1 MGGES
6 DVLSLCSRWAAAAQ
20 RHAGALC
27 ASSLVVGAHRY
38 RVVRV
43 AGEGGFSTV
52 FHVRRAG
59 GGDFAI
65 KRILCQSPEQLRD
78 AQREMHVHRLLGAN
92 APHCLPLLGSDVR
105 DLGGGR
111 HQVLLLYPLMEEGS
125 LVDLLLREART
136 GRELGERRVLELFVQ
151 VCEAV
156 SALHALQPPLAHRDI
171 KVHNVL
177 LGPRGSALLMD
188 FGSCAK
194 ARADLSSRQRR
205 LELQERAARQSSM
218 AYRAPELWEPT
229 GQDGQVVDE
238 RSDVWSLGCLL
249 FAMLFGQGY
258 SPFECSFGDGAGA
271 RGGGHPADPFGG
283 LGAPLQSRGLPAV
296 RPRDCTYL
304 AVIGSVP
311 FPEHSSR
318 SATLKDLCQ
327 WMLAVQPRQRPD
339 IAAVLSRARALR
351 DGDGDGDSSA
361 AASAAARGL
370 AAV

>member
-1 MGGES
+1 MTGDS
-6 DVLSLCSRWAAAAQ
+6 NALSVCSRWAAAVQ
-20 RHAGALC
+20 RQAGLLC

-59 GGDFAI
+59 GGGDFAI
-65 KRILCQSPEQLRD
+65 KRILAQSADQLQE
-78 AQREMHVHRLLGAN
+78 AQWEVHVHHLLGAS
-92 APHCLPLLGSDVR
+92 APHCLSLLGSDVC

-111 HQVLLLYPLMEEGS
+111 HEVLLLYPLMEGS
-125 LVDLLLREART
+125 LVDLLLREARA
-136 GRELGERRVLELFVQ
+136 GRELSERRCLELFVQ

-156 SALHALQPPLAHRDI
+156 AALHSLQPPLAHRDI

-177 LGPRGSALLMD
+177 LGPRGSAILMD
-188 FGSCAK
+188 FGSCAE

-258 SPFECSFGDGAGA
+258 SPFECSFGGNTGAL
-271 RGGGHPADPFGG
+271 GGGSPSDPFGG
-283 LGAPLQSRGLPAV
+283 LGAPLQTRGVPAA

-318 SATLKDLCQ
+318 SAALKDFCQ

-339 IAAVLSRARALR
+339 IAAVLARARVLR
-351 DGDGDGDSSA
+351 DSDGVNN
-361 AASAAARGL
+361 SAAARGL